1 MTLTQTHKTALERFA
16 ETLDV
21 KQVRRASKVR
31 FQLPL
36 LFDDFEQEVNFW
48 ALNSLL
54 SFGSGWHQARAAVL
68 GAKTGVPHRDSVL
81 HMLMGLHMEGNKLDA
96 TSLSEL
102 SAFAVSQVTGAM
114 QARARARILSL
125 SVFLDVRVKTLPSHV
140 CMCVCVCVCV

>member
-1 MTLTQTHKTALERFA
+1 M
-16 ETLDV
+16 

-54 SFGSGWHQARAAVL
+54 SFGSGWHQPRAAVF

-102 SAFAVSQVTGAM
+102 SAFAVSQVTSAM
-114 QARARARILSL
+114 QARARARFLSFFA
-125 SVFLDVRVKTLPSHV
+125 SRCKCQDFAVA
-140 CMCVCVCVCV
+140 

>member
-16 ETLDV
+16 ETLDE

-54 SFGSGWHQARAAVL
+54 SFGSGWHQARAAVF
-68 GAKTGVPHRDSVL
+68 GARCKTRSRTNNWSERSVL
-81 HMLMGLHMEGNKLDA
+81 CGNG
-96 TSLSEL
+96 SRLSRGDKWT
-102 SAFAVSQVTGAM
+102 QT
-114 QARARARILSL
+114 
-125 SVFLDVRVKTLPSHV
+125 
-140 CMCVCVCVCV
+140 